1 MNSGRD
7 LTIGLHESSAYLQS
21 CQREINAY
29 LENNHFDPISDAP
42 KAVMKPITRQ
52 LVFKG
57 NKKREVQEWLIQKGW

>member
-1 MNSGRD
+1 MALENGTGAEEPIAD
-7 LTIGLHESSAYLQS
+7 QQS

-29 LENNHFDPISDAP
+29 FENNHFDPISDPP

-52 LVFKG
+52 LVLKG